1 MVLTASLDRPLTY
14 DDLVALP
21 DDGKRY
27 EQIGGE
33 ISELPSPNLFH
44 QLASGI
50 LFSLLRDFVLV
61 RQLGLVFAAPSM
73 SDSIPAT
80 SSSRTSSFSVERNVI

>member
-14 DDLVALP
+14 DDLVTLP
-21 DDGKRY
+21 DDGTRC
-27 EQIGGE
+27 EPIGGE
-33 ISELPSPNLFH
+33 IYALPSPNPFH

-50 LFSLLRDFVLV
+50 LFSLLRDFALV

-80 SSSRTSSFSVERNVI
+80 SSSRTSSFSVERNVV